1 MTAEVL
7 ETLWEQAIAYF
18 LGELTGTEIATVYL
32 QAEQSDFLRFNRGA
46 VRQVGCVEEATLTL
60 TLLWEGREVAATLP
74 LTSDPKAWRQT
85 LATLR
90 QDARQIPPNPH
101 APNRLTAPQTS
112 REVLTGHLL
121 SGPEAIAA
129 VLAPAQGLDMVGLYA
144 AGPIYRACATS
155 AGHRHWFSVHAV
167 VVDYSLVDGDGRA
180 VKGIW
185 GGQTWEE
192 AGYQQQLA
200 GDRQRLAR
208 MAVPV
213 REVPRGEYRVYLA
226 PAAVAEIVDL
236 WRSAPGEGDLQQG
249 QSPLRALARQE
260 RRLSP
265 WFSLREDFPLGGVP
279 RFNEWGEVAP
289 AVLPI
294 VTAGQLVNTLVSERS
309 AREYG
314 KPANGATAG
323 EYLRAPAI
331 APGDLRPEEVLTQLG
346 TGLYLSNLH
355 YLNWS
360 DVPTGR
366 LTGMT
371 RFACF
376 WVEDGELVAPI
387 ERLRFDDSFYRFWGE
402 DLAAV
407 GTDAVFVPNTATYE
421 RRSPGG
427 LTVPGMLLHR
437 FTFTL

>member
-1 MTAEVL
+1 MKSL
-7 ETLWEQAIAYF
+7 EDQWEEAIARIF
-18 LGELTGTEIATVYL
+18 GELTGSEITTAYL
-32 QAEQSDFLRFNRGA
+32 QAERSDFTRFNRGA
-46 VRQVGCVEEATLTL
+46 VRQTGWVEDATLTL
-60 TLLWEGREVAATLP
+60 TLLWEGREAATTFP
-74 LTSDPKAWRQT
+74 LTSALEAGHSA

-90 QDARQIPPNPH
+90 QDVRRIPPNPYT
-101 APNRLTAPQTS
+101 PTQLTAPQTS
-112 REVLTGHLL
+112 REVLEGHLL

-129 VLAPAQGLDMVGLYA
+129 VLTPAQGLDMVGLYA

-155 AGHRHWFSVHAV
+155 VGHRHWFSVHSA
-167 VVDYSLVDGDGRA
+167 VVDYSLVDADGRA
-180 VKGIW
+180 VKGVW
-185 GGQTWEE
+185 GSQTWDDV
-192 AGYQQQLA
+192 GYQRQLA
-200 GDRQRLAR
+200 DDRQRLTR
-208 MAVPV
+208 MALPV
-213 REVPRGEYRVYLA
+213 REVPRGEYRAYLA

-249 QSPLRALARQE
+249 QSPLRALVRQE
-260 RRLSP
+260 RLLSP
-265 WFSLREDFPLGGVP
+265 WFSLEEDFRRGGVP
-279 RFNEWGEVAP
+279 RFNKWGEVAP
-289 AVLPI
+289 ARLPI
-294 VTAGQLVNTLVSERS
+294 VTGGQLVNTLVSERS

-314 KPANGATAG
+314 KSANGATAG

-331 APGDLRPEEVLTQLG
+331 APGDLPPGEALARLG

-402 DLAAV
+402 DLEAL
-407 GTDAVFVPNTATYE
+407 GTDAVFVPNTDTYE

-427 LTVPGMLLHR
+427 LTVPGMLLRR

>member
-1 MTAEVL
+1 MTL
-7 ETLWEQAIAYF
+7 EAQWEKAIAQIF
-18 LGELTGTEIATVYL
+18 GELTGTEIATAYL
-32 QAEQSDFLRFNRGA
+32 QAERSDFTRFNRGA
-46 VRQVGCVEEATLTL
+46 VRQTGWVEEATLTL
-60 TLLWEGREVAATLP
+60 TLLWEGREATVSWPLPTADWRGALAA
-74 LTSDPKAWRQT
+74 
-85 LATLR
+85 LR
-90 QDARQIPPNPH
+90 QDVRRIPPNPYT
-101 APNRLTAPQTS
+101 PNALTAPQTS
-112 REVLTGHLL
+112 REVLAGELL
-121 SGPEAIAA
+121 AGPEAIAA

-144 AGPIYRACATS
+144 AGPIYRAVATS
-155 AGHRHWFSVHAV
+155 VGHRHWFAAHSV
-167 VVDYSLVDGDGRA
+167 VVDYSLVDADGRA
-180 VKGIW
+180 VKGMW
-185 GGQTWEE
+185 GGPTWDE
-192 AGYQQQLA
+192 AGYRQQLA
-200 GDRQRLAR
+200 GDRQRLTR
-208 MAVPV
+208 MALPV
-213 REVPRGEYRVYLA
+213 RAVPRGEYRVYLA

-249 QSPLRALARQE
+249 QSPLRALAQQE
-260 RRLSP
+260 RPLSP
-265 WFSLREDFPLGGVP
+265 WFTIAEDFRRGGVP

-289 AVLPI
+289 ADLPI

-314 KPANGATAG
+314 KSANGATAG

-331 APGDLRPEEVLTQLG
+331 APGDLSPADVLPRLG

-366 LTGMT
+366 ITGMT

-376 WVEDGELVAPI
+376 WVEDGEVVAPI

-402 DLAAV
+402 DLEAV
-407 GTDAVFVPNTATYE
+407 ATDAVFVPNTDTYE

-427 LTVPGMLLHR
+427 MTVPGMLLRR